1 MEPTPHQRPETAH
14 VGTRGGGTDESSE
27 PAGSFWRER
36 TIDEIAAQQGV
47 SVPQPLDDMIGAAAN
62 LWDDDEDF
70 ARFLQGIRD
79 GRMTVDLTK
88 RISDPQAQLDY
99 RGAPPPRQVRDAR
112 WRLSKRTAST
122 SS

>member
-14 VGTRGGGTDESSE
+14 AGTRGGGTDESSE

-47 SVPQPLDDMIGAAAN
+47 SVPQPLDEMIGAATN

-70 ARFLQGIRD
+70 KRFLQGIRD
-79 GRMTVDLTK
+79 RRGIVDLTK
-88 RISDPQAQLDY
+88 RTSDLEAQHD
-99 RGAPPPRQVRDAR
+99 D
-112 WRLSKRTAST
+112 
-122 SS
+122 